1 MESKYS
7 YMLDNTIDILL
18 HKSIYYVCGRLVW
31 NDSLFFIKM
40 IH

>member
-7 YMLDNTIDILL
+7 YMLDNTL